1 MLPARE
7 QACNPAPEHMDGPQ
21 GVRSDIPLATSL
33 STKGPGTKH
42 WTRPVGPAQR
52 PANYLSRGAPKV
64 RPKLMRD
71 GDTPFFHRTFDEWGE
86 LVGVA
91 GPPIMDS
98 ALVLPHHYKPVPVKR
113 GLVRGYFN
121 ALVSDA
127 EVANFEAANAID
139 PSEIDELVALLDD
152 DVGKER
158 TRPGVLT
165 QAQLL
170 AGFRKYRHFDP
181 SHLQKER
188 RLMFRLRNHL
198 LVPNAWTVQEWFDTI
213 GAKLAVKLGS
223 IGAGSSKP
231 SNGLAEG
238 SVGGGSVMSGGGGS
252 GGASLKASARAML
265 SFGLA
270 TSSESQAGAEEVPPE
285 KPAAAAAAADV
296 PVEASVGEMVKVIKS
311 ELLPSDALVE
321 TSPSSQVR
329 FGENINAVEDSTIS
343 RESGADALSHSV
355 EESEDNALVDGDEKQ
370 ELGGDDDDEED
381 GETIDCDTVV
391 DTENDESTTIVGDGN
406 AETNAS
412 ESGRGSTSVE
422 QTSGNS
428 QILVVTG
435 DGEGKSEEQPGA
447 AGSSSNVEGNNSD
460 ALVQESGSKEGVKKQ
475 KSAPKEMPKWGSG
488 FSKGEEHNERVG
500 MTEFRKSLA
509 SHLGPIHVIWKSL
522 LSPLSFC
529 FSRKHCAIFSM
540 APTYFCARFTTVCT

>member
-64 RPKLMRD
+64 RPKLSRD

-113 GLVRGYFN
+113 GMVRGFFN
-121 ALVSDA
+121 ALISDS

-181 SHLQKER
+181 SQLQKER
-188 RLMFRLRNHL
+188 RLMFRLRTHL
-198 LVPNAWTVQEWFDTI
+198 LVPNGWTVQQWFDTI

-223 IGAGSSKP
+223 IGAGSTKP
-231 SNGLAEG
+231 SNDLTEG
-238 SVGGGSVMSGGGGS
+238 SVGGGSIVSGDGG

-270 TSSESQAGAEEVPPE
+270 TSSESQAGVEGASPE
-285 KPAAAAAAADV
+285 KPATTTAAADI

-311 ELLPSDALVE
+311 ELLPSNSLLEVSS
-321 TSPSSQVR
+321 TSEVC
-329 FGENINAVEDSTIS
+329 FGDDGVATGESLNAQ
-343 RESGADALSHSV
+343 ESGVEALSKS
-355 EESEDNALVDGDEKQ
+355 SDEK
-370 ELGGDDDDEED
+370 EGSVDVDDDKREIGDDEDEED
-381 GETIDCDTVV
+381 GETVECDTVV
-391 DTENDESTTIVGDGN
+391 DTDHDESSTVVGDENG
-406 AETNAS
+406 ETNGS
-412 ESGRGSTSVE
+412 DSRRGSASIE
-422 QTSGNS
+422 EASGNS
-428 QILVVTG
+428 QVLVLAG
-435 DGEGKSEEQPGA
+435 NSEAKPEDQPGA
-447 AGSSSNVEGNNSD
+447 TATSSNVEGVASV
-460 ALVQESGSKEGVKKQ
+460 ALMEESGTKEGVKKQ

-509 SHLGPIHVIWKSL
+509 SHLGPIHVIL
-522 LSPLSFC
+522 LCLFILRP
-529 FSRKHCAIFSM
+529 HCAIFFSCSNIIFLS
-540 APTYFCARFTTVCT
+540 A